1 MKDKLEQALRH
12 QFYAG
17 IYQGQ
22 QNPDYSEDGLRARFQ
37 DDREDVEDLLEE
49 IQLQAQLH
57 IVSHI
62 VAQGDTNHWANI
74 EFYIPDLRDEIWARL
89 REFQKSLEGKKL

>member
-37 DDREDVEDLLEE
+37 DDRDDIEDLLKE
-49 IQLQAQLH
+49 IQLQAELH
-57 IVSHI
+57 IVSVI
-62 VAQGDTNHWANI
+62 NADPSLS
-74 EFYIPDLRDEIWARL
+74 IPDLKQEIWDKL
-89 REFQKSLEGKKL
+89 KDLQESLKGKKL